1 MSLKFVMIVHF
12 TEDLQFFLEVVLSL
26 LIESFK
32 FSLSDKEI
40 HWKTF
45 GIMTPTIV
53 GDPVPKLPIII
64 ERA

>member
-1 MSLKFVMIVHF
+1 MIVYF
-12 TEDLQFFLEVVLSL
+12 TEDDSLEVVLSL

-45 GIMTPTIV
+45 GITTPTVV
-53 GDPVPKLPIII
+53 GDPSGSKLPIII
-64 ERA
+64 GRA